1 MHYES
6 LVYSLFTGIS
16 ICIYAVD
23 EWVWYENPLLYGFG
37 LTTILLFFWYAF
49 ENRPAFL
56 GMLSL
61 INILCILLDQYF
73 DNRIGSGVLL
83 LVGST
88 LFVLFSLFS
97 FTTMN
102 ESCTEEFKKK
112 SWKDLQMDLS
122 VTNIIVF
129 GIFLLTDMGI
139 VGYIVVQVVHTI
151 YIVVIILPTVPISLP
166 IGRPNQRF
174 TANEEQQSLFGI
186 NVDDNI

>member
-16 ICIYAVD
+16 ICIYTVG

-37 LTTILLFFWYAF
+37 LTTILLFAWYAY

-88 LFVLFSLFS
+88 LYVLFSLFS
-97 FTTMN
+97 FTTMDG
-102 ESCTEEFKKK
+102 SCTEEFKEKA
-112 SWKDLQMDLS
+112 WKDLRMDLS
-122 VTNIIVF
+122 VVNIIVF
-129 GIFLLTDMGI
+129 GIFLLTDMDI
-139 VGYIVVQVVHTI
+139 VGFVVVQVIHAI
-151 YIVVIILPTVPISLP
+151 YIVAISIPRIPIHLPVGNT
-166 IGRPNQRF
+166 RF
-174 TANEEQQSLFGI
+174 TGNEEQQSLFGI
-186 NVDDNI
+186 NADENI